1 MTRKTRVN
9 QTVFAGNA
17 PQEETSVFGTMKT
30 SPVYTT
36 DVAASINTPLY
47 SEGWKSAI
55 ALGYAPFIEDMNT
68 VQRELSYQ
76 IAYSQQEGIPEWS
89 GETTYYIG
97 SLVKVNISNGSRV
110 YASKTDD
117 NIGNLVTDTNNWKLI
132 LDSSADIYANPSLSN
147 LNSSGR
153 DVLNSIVPTGAILP
167 YGGVSAPI
175 SFLLCN
181 GEAVSRTTYSALF
194 SVIGTTYGS
203 GDGSTTFNLPQ
214 LENIVYNIETNVPC
228 KGNGKNIG
236 LRSATRGALSTIQD
250 FGLYGSQSTPMGSTV
265 PHFNAS
271 TQAVNGVA
279 GKQVAGTSTTVNINN
294 YGIGL
299 SQNAANSGIVGTV
312 TRSILTC
319 KYIIKI

>member
-1 MTRKTRVN
+1 MARKTRVN

-55 ALGYAPFIEDMNT
+55 ALGYAPFVEDMNT

-76 IAYSQQEGIPEWS
+76 IAYSQQEGISEWS

-97 SLVKVNISNGSRV
+97 SLVKVNVSNGSRV

-117 NIGNLVTDTNNWKLI
+117 NTGNLVTDTNNWKLV
-132 LDSSADIYANPSLSN
+132 LDSSSDIYANPSLSN

-153 DVLNSIVPTGAILP
+153 DVLSSIVPTGTILP
-167 YGGVSAPI
+167 YGGVSAPS
-175 SFLLCN
+175 SFLLCD
-181 GEAVSRTTYSALF
+181 GSTVSRTTYSALF
-194 SVIGTTYGS
+194 TVIGTTYGS
-203 GDGSTTFNLPQ
+203 GDGSTTFNLPR
-214 LENIVYNIETNVPC
+214 LKNIVYNVETNVPC
-228 KGNGKNIG
+228 KGNGLTLGLAHGSTNYG
-236 LRSATRGALSTIQD
+236 LRQGLSTP
-250 FGLYGSQSTPMGSTV
+250 FGSDVY
-265 PHFNAS
+265 HFNADTNAYGKANTTS
-271 TQAVNGVA
+271 LTSLGSRPSNGDYL
-279 GKQVAGTSTTVNINN
+279 GITTD
-294 YGIGL
+294 
-299 SQNAANSGIVGTV
+299 ATKSGIVGTV

>member
-1 MTRKTRVN
+1 MARKTRVN

-55 ALGYAPFIEDMNT
+55 TLGYAPFVEDMNT

-76 IAYSQQEGIPEWS
+76 IAYSQQEGISEWS

-97 SLVKVNISNGSRV
+97 SLVKVNVSNGSRV

-117 NIGNLVTDTNNWKLI
+117 NTGNLVTDTNNWKLV

-153 DVLNSIVPTGAILP
+153 DVLSSIVPTGTILP
-167 YGGVSAPI
+167 YGGISAPS
-175 SFLLCN
+175 SFLLCD
-181 GEAVSRTTYSALF
+181 GSTVSRTTYAALF
-194 SVIGTTYGS
+194 AVIGTTYGS
-203 GDGSTTFNLPQ
+203 GDGSTTFNLPR
-214 LENIVYNIETNVPC
+214 LENIIYNVEANVPC
-228 KGNGKNIG
+228 KGNGLTLG
-236 LRSATRGALSTIQD
+236 LAHGSTNY
-250 FGLYGSQSTPMGSTV
+250 GLAQGRSTPFGSEV
-265 PHFNAS
+265 LHF
-271 TQAVNGVA
+271 
-279 GKQVAGTSTTVNINN
+279 VAGTDVYGKANTTSSTSLGGRPSNGN
-294 YGIGL
+294 YLGITTD
-299 SQNAANSGIVGTV
+299 ATKSGIVGTV